1 MTWAMG
7 TAEPLLQVSDEAL
20 RAVVGMVAGREGLA
34 LWAEVTG
41 VGEDDFTY
49 NLSLRPVQ
57 DAASEDLIEQH
68 SELIVVVP
76 QSSIDRLRGA
86 TIDLMGDLSSGGL
99 VVDNPNSPSPAVS
112 EFPKLELTGDVSER
126 VSQVLTQQVNPSIA
140 LHRGRADLVE
150 VTEGTAYLRLSGG
163 CQGCGLAAVTL
174 RRGISSAIRQ
184 SVPEIAEVVDV
195 TDHAR
200 GVNPYF
206 DPAEL

>member
-7 TAEPLLQVSDEAL
+7 TAEPVLQVSDEAL
-20 RAVVGMVAGREGLA
+20 RAVVGMAGGREGLA

-57 DAASEDLIEQH
+57 GAAAQDVVEQH
-68 SELIVVVP
+68 SELLVVVP
-76 QSSIDRLRGA
+76 RSSVDRLRGA
-86 TIDLMGDLSSGGL
+86 TIDLIGDLSGGGL
-99 VVDNPNSPSPAVS
+99 TVDNPNSPSPAVS

-126 VSQVLTQQVNPSIA
+126 VTQVLNQQVNPSIA
-140 LHRGRADLVE
+140 LHGGRADLVE
-150 VTEGTAYLRLSGG
+150 VKGSTAYLRLSGG

-184 SVPEIAEVVDV
+184 SVPEIAEVIDV